1 MYKNPLLIF
10 FFFHSLSFF
19 LKKKKPLRLSFTFIF
34 LSVLTIKSVSLFR
47 LRRQRADKKRDK

>member
-19 LKKKKPLRLSFTFIF
+19 FKKNKPLRLSFTFIF